1 MRLSDREKFAREL
14 SALQRV
20 LFEAWRVHMR
30 ARRTFARVRDGA
42 KVATECLRTPLA
54 AALLAELERL
64 SAEHDAAMSSSTRV
78 ENSVAEVGRILGVDS
93 EMPKPRRARRE

>member
-20 LFEAWRVHMR
+20 LFEAWRVHLR
-30 ARRTFARVRDGA
+30 ARQTFERVRDGA
-42 KVATECLRTPLA
+42 KVAMEHLRTPLA

-64 SAEHDAAMSSSTRV
+64 SAEQDAARSSWSRV
-78 ENSVAEVGRILGVDS
+78 AGAVAEVGRLLGVDR
-93 EMPKPRRARRE
+93 EMPRPRRARQ